1 MQAERM
7 AGPRMSPRH
16 HTRGLPCSPRP
27 RHSLPRPLHRDT
39 GAGSSL
45 RSLAPGP
52 GPAQPRRCRHRYLCC
67 RSGGR
72 GTHRQPKL
80 VILLHIRYHTR
91 LLTSAVVQN
100 IWLLSKCRAEQE
112 WSARQR
118 RPHSTTPATL
128 RRTTGWA
135 SPAQLSSLTHRSG
148 KISRYYLYPNPTQS

>member
-1 MQAERM
+1 MMQYMVMQRVWEMQAERM

-27 RHSLPRPLHRDT
+27 RHSLPRPLHMDT

-80 VILLHIRYHTR
+80 VILLHIITHVSPPR
-91 LLTSAVVQN
+91 LLYRTSG
-100 IWLLSKCRAEQE
+100 CYR
-112 WSARQR
+112 SAGR
-118 RPHSTTPATL
+118 S
-128 RRTTGWA
+128 
-135 SPAQLSSLTHRSG
+135 RSG
-148 KISRYYLYPNPTQS
+148 QRGRGGRTPPRPPRCAAPPGGRAPPSCPA